1 MTSTPFELGQARQVG
16 IGNDAGWV
24 LAFRRELPLGL
35 TPVAELELSS
45 DDYYASIDATLPD
58 GLGPGAY
65 RITIEGLL
73 DEHFAQLGIGKGTAP
88 LVCHLYLFW
97 RDANSSAFG
106 YLRNLGGVN
115 KGPSSLDLLQAQV
128 AVLRVTKVSRRAGE
142 RSYDTELTLIEE
154 AYARLGA
161 NRVAARFDAPS
172 FAAAIQTITDRTKV
186 PLTPHGVGGDGLMTH
201 PRGEAEGTEKVTFGE
216 GLLFTAAVERLGN
229 ALEQSLNRYGRGMVL
244 IRDGF
249 VHIGQRPAPLPE
261 GSQPKPLTLA
271 SGLLE
276 SVPDGEEDSDPF
288 AATEAAGNK
297 PAKRAAWVLTLKG
310 RPDLK
315 PGDVVRFEP
324 PPKGDQGKL
333 LPGLGAAL
341 AGGFAAPLLPSTGE
355 LTDQAKLLY
364 VSSVRHTLSRS
375 AGFVTVVR
383 GVEIDGRDDRA
394 WDRWSDSSSAAPPP
408 SAAAPSASP
417 GAAVAGAMVRAARR
431 VTGAASSLEVGEV
444 RAVAT
449 NATGAVEPP
458 AQSETVWEGLA
469 RGDGRANGARRL
481 APRRDPPTPL
491 NGVAYLTPFAWG
503 GCGLILPRYPGT
515 RVALGY
521 RNGQADDPLELGALW
536 PSGHAPVSRPGDWW
550 LLLPVGVA
558 SDQRSSIPDTA
569 VPADHGGKVV
579 HDLTD
584 GDGNRIVEVGE
595 LTVRVGRDALKDRSQ
610 RPARATDADSITIEH
625 TGGGSRIVMRQDGS
639 ILVKGAKIELDAGG
653 GTINL
658 KAATVDVQVSNAMEV
673 H

>member
-244 IRDGF
+244 IRAHRPASRPPPGGLPAEAAHPGLRPAG
-249 VHIGQRPAPLPE
+249 VGPRRRGGQRSVRSHRGRREQAGQARRLGPYPQGPARP
-261 GSQPKPLTLA
+261 Q
-271 SGLLE
+271 
-276 SVPDGEEDSDPF
+276 
-288 AATEAAGNK
+288 AGRRG
-297 PAKRAAWVLTLKG
+297 PVRAAAQG
-310 RPDLK
+310 RSGQAAARARRR
-315 PGDVVRFEP
+315 PGRWLRRAPPAVHRRAHRPGQAPVR
-324 PPKGDQGKL
+324 Q
-333 LPGLGAAL
+333 LGAAHPV
-341 AGGFAAPLLPSTGE
+341 PLGR
-355 LTDQAKLLY
+355 
-364 VSSVRHTLSRS
+364 VRHR
-375 AGFVTVVR
+375 R
-383 GVEIDGRDDRA
+383 PRGRD
-394 WDRWSDSSSAAPPP
+394 
-408 SAAAPSASP
+408 
-417 GAAVAGAMVRAARR
+417 RR
-431 VTGAASSLEVGEV
+431 
-444 RAVAT
+444 
-449 NATGAVEPP
+449 P
-458 AQSETVWEGLA
+458 
-469 RGDGRANGARRL
+469 
-481 APRRDPPTPL
+481 
-491 NGVAYLTPFAWG
+491 
-503 GCGLILPRYPGT
+503 
-515 RVALGY
+515 
-521 RNGQADDPLELGALW
+521 
-536 PSGHAPVSRPGDWW
+536 
-550 LLLPVGVA
+550 
-558 SDQRSSIPDTA
+558 
-569 VPADHGGKVV
+569 
-579 HDLTD
+579 
-584 GDGNRIVEVGE
+584 
-595 LTVRVGRDALKDRSQ
+595 
-610 RPARATDADSITIEH
+610 
-625 TGGGSRIVMRQDGS
+625 
-639 ILVKGAKIELDAGG
+639 
-653 GTINL
+653 
-658 KAATVDVQVSNAMEV
+658 
-673 H
+673 